1 MTEQKQRGGPG
12 RGQPDKRCSKC
23 GERKPLEAFHSDG
36 KGGKRA
42 NCSACKNADNAVWNA
57 GQKAETGALI
67 AKARSVGCLLCGEA
81 DPVVLDFHHRG
92 NVKKDDHVMR
102 MAGRRI
108 SIARVKAELEK
119 CVVLCANCHR
129 RVHAGTAEI

>member
-1 MTEQKQRGGPG
+1 METSNRGGPG
-12 RGQPDKRCSKC
+12 RGQEGKVCSQC
-23 GERKPLEAFHSDG
+23 GTWKQLAAFHSDG

-42 NCSACKNADNAVWNA
+42 NCAECKNAYNAKWNA
-57 GQKAETGALI
+57 GQKAETEKLI
-67 AKARSVGCLLCGEA
+67 SDARSVGCLLCGER

-92 NVKKDDHVMR
+92 NVNKDDHVMR

-108 SIARVKAELEK
+108 SIERVKTELEK

-129 RVHAGTAEI
+129 RVHAGTAKI

>member
-1 MTEQKQRGGPG
+1 MDGAEAKRGGPG
-12 RGQPDKRCSKC
+12 RGHEKQCSRC
-23 GERKPLEAFHSDG
+23 GDWKPLEAFHSDG

-42 NCSACKNADNAVWNA
+42 NCSSCKNADNAVWNA
-57 GQKAETGALI
+57 EQKAETRKLI
-67 AKARSVGCLLCGEA
+67 ADARSVGCLMCGES

-108 SIARVKAELEK
+108 SIERVKTELEK

-129 RVHAGTAEI
+129 RVHAGTAKI